1 LKIFWSVVAVED
13 REAVF
18 DYLAE
23 RNPEA
28 AIRIDTEIERA
39 VELLA
44 EHPLA
49 GRPGRVA
56 GTRELVLSKAPYV
69 IVYFFVVDNTIN
81 VLRVLHTARQWP

>member
-1 LKIFWSVVAVED
+1 MKIFWSVVAVED